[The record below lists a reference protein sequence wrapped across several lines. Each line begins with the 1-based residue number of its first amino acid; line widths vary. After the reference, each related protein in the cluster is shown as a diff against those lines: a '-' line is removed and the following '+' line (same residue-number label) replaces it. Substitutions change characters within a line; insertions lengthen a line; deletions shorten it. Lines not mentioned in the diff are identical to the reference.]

1 MDWYPGAPYP
11 RAGYLTPRCK
21 RGYLRARGW
30 SWRCPV
36 LHERALR
43 EAIEQSYVLRTFLA
57 ARGIA
62 PPPGPPLVLAYPSWV
77 RPEDVG

>member
-36 LHERALR
+36 LHEYVLR
-43 EAIEQSYVLRTFLA
+43 EAMRQSVVLRTFVPELRPRFPA
-57 ARGIA
+57 
-62 PPPGPPLVLAYPSWV
+62 VVVWPSWV
-77 RPEDVG
+77 PEERRR